1 MSESLP
7 GHVLGSEGVGS
18 WGYPA
23 ARCEVELALPELVVP
38 IPIVAALS
46 PSVPTP
52 TVVIIVPII
61 MSTSGTVGTTVVEIE
76 DAHEQPTQ
84 TAAAASALA
93 TVITIEEV
101 KEIIEHQ
108 VYLLRPGHKKTRPHP
123 NG

>member
-7 GHVLGSEGVGS
+7 GHVLGSEGIGC

-23 ARCEVELALPELVVP
+23 ARCEVKLALPELVVP

-46 PSVPTP
+46 PRVATP

-84 TAAAASALA
+84 TSAASALA

-101 KEIIEHQ
+101 EEII
-108 VYLLRPGHKKTRPHP
+108 GH
-123 NG
+123 